1 MGCCNNKNKKTCA
14 DQPTEQLSVAG
25 LNGFGSW
32 VLNCLMDVVKSGRVP
47 IDLKDEVAKKLA
59 TSIANLVDENNYLR
73 AILRV
78 FTPEIAAT
86 GEHVAIKF
94 GPSGQYTL
102 NIPVASDADR
112 ERMISQL
119 EAASEQLKKSRL
131 SSQPAQQL
139 LFDPI
144 AIR

>member
-1 MGCCNNKNKKTCA
+1 MGCCNNNKKTCS
-14 DQPTEQLSVAG
+14 DQPTEELSVAG

-32 VLNCLMDVVKSGRVP
+32 VLSCLLDVVKSGRIPV
-47 IDLKDEVAKKLA
+47 DLKDDVAKQLA

-86 GEHVAIKF
+86 GEHVTIKF
-94 GPSGQYTL
+94 GSGGQYTL
-102 NIPVASDADR
+102 NIPMASDTDR
-112 ERMISQL
+112 ERMIAQL

-131 SSQPAQQL
+131 DPQPAQQF